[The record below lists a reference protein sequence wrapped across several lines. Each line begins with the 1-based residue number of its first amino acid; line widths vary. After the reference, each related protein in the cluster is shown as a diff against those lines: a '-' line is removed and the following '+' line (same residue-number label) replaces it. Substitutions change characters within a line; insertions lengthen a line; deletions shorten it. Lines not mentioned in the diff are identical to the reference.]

1 MKITIITSFLKSIRS
16 ICLPILLGLLCAC
29 QAPGEK
35 EAVGTLVGTVGGGVI
50 GGQFGTGAGQVAGV
64 ALGGVAGGLSGNAIG
79 RYLDAYDAR
88 QANQAYERASRVPVG
103 EVVYWNNTRTGN
115 WGCYKP
121 LREGHSSVQG
131 LYCREYETTAMIQG
145 RRQRVYGTA
154 CRQPNG
160 TWEMM

>member
-1 MKITIITSFLKSIRS
+1 MKITTLRS
-16 ICLPILLGLLCAC
+16 ISLAIALGSLCAC

-35 EAVGTLVGTVGGGVI
+35 EAVGTLAGAAGGGVV
-50 GGQFGTGAGQVAGV
+50 GAQFGTGWGQAGGA
-64 ALGGVAGGLSGNAIG
+64 AIGGIAGGLSGNAIG
-79 RYLDAYDAR
+79 RYFDAYDAR
-88 QANQAYERASRVPVG
+88 KANRAFERASRVPVG

-121 LREGHSSVQG
+121 LREGHSSMQG
-131 LYCREYETTAMIQG
+131 LYCREYETTAVIQG

-160 TWEMM
+160 TWELL

>member
-1 MKITIITSFLKSIRS
+1 MKITILRS
-16 ICLPILLGLLCAC
+16 IGLTIILGSLCAC

-35 EAVGTLVGTVGGGVI
+35 EAVATLVGTVGGGVI
-50 GGQFGTGAGQVAGV
+50 GAQFGTGTGQWVGAG
-64 ALGGVAGGLSGNAIG
+64 LGGITGGLAGNAIG
-79 RYLDAYDAR
+79 RYIDEFDNR
-88 QANQAYERASRVPVG
+88 RANQAFQRASQVPVG

-131 LYCREYETTAMIQG
+131 LYCREYETTAVIQG
-145 RRQRVYGTA
+145 RKQRIYGTA

-160 TWEMM
+160 TWELM